1 MVSADNWLADYPE
14 LRRTTQT
21 SAISGPLGEPGFG
34 IFCSAAANEKFLGR
48 LADHPGGTL
57 GGPHKFWVIR
67 HKNIEKYYAYF
78 DNHTSNMAAS
88 SGTIGHGI
96 WLKKF
101 LGFQSDQYLVIP
113 GSLNR
118 FIGRIWRPGD
128 RLAVALVHH
137 WIYSTLEP
145 FHTFT
150 LSFFV
155 VDRPFVSRLCTI
167 FPILTF
173 WGLKWKW

>member
-21 SAISGPLGEPGFG
+21 STIGGPLGEPGFG

-48 LADHPGGTL
+48 LADHQGGTL

-88 SGTIGHGI
+88 SGTFGHGI

-101 LGFQSDQYLVIP
+101 
-113 GSLNR
+113 
-118 FIGRIWRPGD
+118 
-128 RLAVALVHH
+128 
-137 WIYSTLEP
+137 
-145 FHTFT
+145 
-150 LSFFV
+150 
-155 VDRPFVSRLCTI
+155 
-167 FPILTF
+167 
-173 WGLKWKW
+173 